1 MDKKKRKPGPTAQR
15 AAMEDAVTLREQGR
29 GDILSDVLGSY
40 TGTAESGE
48 IPEQDGGRSVTRIQ
62 ALPFA
67 RQCFVFPSVRIL
79 IERHERSVSLA
90 ARQRGANPLAF
101 SVVSSI

>member
-15 AAMEDAVTLREQGR
+15 AAIEDAVTLREQGR

-48 IPEQDGGRSVTRIQ
+48 IPEQD
-62 ALPFA
+62 ADDL
-67 RQCFVFPSVRIL
+67 
-79 IERHERSVSLA
+79 
-90 ARQRGANPLAF
+90 
-101 SVVSSI
+101 